1 VIRLFTVIGLL
12 LLGVGTLSA
21 DAVRAQG
28 DIQLRRPGRVYLDDV
43 VPSPAGGTDVAL
55 YLRVETLIGEPVD
68 RLAPDDL
75 AIRDDESLVDTSA
88 IRVERLAEA
97 GEGTSA
103 VLVLDTS
110 RTMSG
115 EPFEQAKAAA
125 LGFLDRMGEFDH
137 VALVSFDDDVRVLAD
152 FGAPRNEAR
161 LSLEQLEVQPKT
173 LSKMV
178 WDGANRAVELLRTR
192 PPGLPSR
199 GFVILFSDGRDSSSV
214 HGLDEV
220 IDLARGGAG
229 AGRTP
234 VFTIG
239 YSRFGGAGLENLD
252 RLAHGT
258 GAASFQASSP
268 DELARFYD
276 EIWKRMTGS
285 FVVTYPGDMDGT
297 RHTVQVTVG
306 SRSES
311 READYPEISASIW
324 PWVVGG
330 GLVVLVG
337 VGALFALR
345 LRGAGRLVFEEG
357 AQSGRQVPLR
367 PGRLR
372 IGALEENDLV
382 LNVPTVS
389 RFHAQLHVRGGR
401 VEIEDLGSKNGTFVN
416 GVALRTRSV
425 LSPGDR
431 LRVGDVELVY
441 RK

>member
-1 VIRLFTVIGLL
+1 VIRTITVIALL
-12 LLGVGTLSA
+12 AVAGIGGSA
-21 DAVRAQG
+21 PVQADDA
-28 DIQLRRPGRVYLDDV
+28 IQLRRPGRVYLDHV
-43 VPSPAGGTDVAL
+43 VPSPEGGSDVRL

-68 RLAPDDL
+68 QLSSGDL
-75 AIRDDESLVDTSA
+75 TVRDGETLVDPGSLR
-88 IRVERLAEA
+88 IERLSAA

-115 EPFEQAKAAA
+115 EPFEQARGAA
-125 LGFLDRMGEFDH
+125 LAFLERTGEFDH
-137 VALVSFDDDVRVLAD
+137 VALVAFDDDVGVLSD

-161 LSLEQLEVQPKT
+161 LALEQLEVQPKT

-178 WDGANRAVELLRTR
+178 WDGANRAVEVLRTR
-192 PPGLPSR
+192 PPALPRR

-214 HGLDEV
+214 HGLEEV
-220 IDLARGGAG
+220 IELASGGPG
-229 AGRTP
+229 EGRIP

-239 YSRFGGAGLENLD
+239 YSRFGGTGLEDLD

-258 GAASFQASSP
+258 GAASFQASAP
-268 DELARFYD
+268 DELGRFYD

-311 READYPEISASIW
+311 RAADYPDVSAPVW

-330 GLVVLVG
+330 LLLAAAAGAAFVV
-337 VGALFALR
+337 LR
-345 LRGAGRLVFEEG
+345 LRGGGRLVVEG
-357 AQSGRQVPLR
+357 GSPGGREVPLR

-382 LNVPTVS
+382 LNLPTVS
-389 RFHAQLHVRGGR
+389 RCHAQVHVRGGK
-401 VEIEDLGSKNGTFVN
+401 VELEDLGSKNGTFVN
-416 GVALRTRSV
+416 GVAIRTRAK

-431 LRVGDVELVY
+431 LRFGDVDVLY